1 MANNENLKPIRKGQ
15 LSKEE
20 LKKRQSNG
28 GKKSGE
34 RRRELKTMRQM
45 LNYLLEKDI
54 TNNKGETA
62 TTLEAVMVAQIKEAL
77 KGNTRAVQFI
87 RDTIGEMPK
96 MVHEVENKGINIFVA
111 DKAHKK
117 MLEDLYYQT
126 ILLQYQDYP

>member
-1 MANNENLKPIRKGQ
+1 MTNSKNLKPNSARTPEERK
-15 LSKEE
+15 E
-20 LKKRQSNG
+20 LARKA

-34 RRRELKTMRQM
+34 KRRELKTMREM
-45 LNYLLEKDI
+45 LNYLLSKDI

-77 KGNTRAVQFI
+77 KGNTRAIQFI

-96 MVHEVENKGINIFVA
+96 MVHEVENKGINIVVA

-117 MLEDLYYQT
+117 MLEDL
-126 ILLQYQDYP
+126 